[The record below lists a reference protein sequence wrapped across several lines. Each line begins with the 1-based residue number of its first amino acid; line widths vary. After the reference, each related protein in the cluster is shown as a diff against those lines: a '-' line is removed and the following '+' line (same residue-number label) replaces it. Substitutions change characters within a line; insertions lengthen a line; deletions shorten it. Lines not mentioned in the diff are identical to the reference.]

1 MTSDLSRKISS
12 VGIENRRD
20 PEMSPVGEHA
30 PLPISVVIIS
40 YNSREYL
47 RACLTS
53 IEVDQCS
60 EVIVVDNFS
69 TDGSDEIVI
78 QEFPQIRLIKSKQN
92 NGYGAAANLAITH
105 CSSKYVL
112 LLNCDTL
119 LQPETLQTL
128 SDYLNQHPQ
137 AAIVG
142 PALVNPDG
150 TRQDSCFAFPTPLQ
164 ILLRDTSLPTLMRFF
179 SKTGTDDLLDGSPRY
194 ARAVPWVLG
203 AALAIRRSAF
213 ESVDGFDRSFFM
225 YYEEVDLCYRLHM
238 LGWQVH
244 FTPAATVTHIG
255 GVSTHQQRSAMA
267 IQLYKSLCHFY
278 QQHYSRTQRVQLKL
292 VLTYLM
298 LRNILKDA
306 FNLFGRTFRR
316 SANNKS
322 SDWMVWRSVLSGVWS
337 TNGWLKP

>member
-150 TRQDSCFAFPTPLQ
+150 TRQDSCFAFPTPL
-164 ILLRDTSLPTLMRFF
+164 
-179 SKTGTDDLLDGSPRY
+179 
-194 ARAVPWVLG
+194 
-203 AALAIRRSAF
+203 
-213 ESVDGFDRSFFM
+213 
-225 YYEEVDLCYRLHM
+225 
-238 LGWQVH
+238 
-244 FTPAATVTHIG
+244 
-255 GVSTHQQRSAMA
+255 
-267 IQLYKSLCHFY
+267 
-278 QQHYSRTQRVQLKL
+278 
-292 VLTYLM
+292 
-298 LRNILKDA
+298 
-306 FNLFGRTFRR
+306 
-316 SANNKS
+316 
-322 SDWMVWRSVLSGVWS
+322 
-337 TNGWLKP
+337 